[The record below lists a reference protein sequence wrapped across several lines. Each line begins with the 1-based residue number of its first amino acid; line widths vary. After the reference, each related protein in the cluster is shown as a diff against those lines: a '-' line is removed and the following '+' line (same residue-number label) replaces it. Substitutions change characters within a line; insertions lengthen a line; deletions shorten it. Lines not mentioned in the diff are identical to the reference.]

1 MADNDSTPPEGGPF
15 DFEAFPAD
23 TCFHE
28 RRTEGESAP
37 KRDEPSPARD
47 RTLRKERRRRI
58 DPTTFEKQY
67 STEELDF
74 MNAMQRFKLR
84 SGKAFPAYGDVLKVA
99 RDLGY
104 QRSPDEGPADGRTSG
119 GESEESSR
127 S

>member
-1 MADNDSTPPEGGPF
+1 MADNDSTPPEGAPF

-28 RRTEGESAP
+28 RRTEGRSAS
-37 KRDEPSPARD
+37 KRDETGADRERSP
-47 RTLRKERRRRI
+47 RKERRRRI

-67 STEELDF
+67 SAEELDF
-74 MNAMQRFKLR
+74 MNAMQRFKVR

-104 QRSPDEGPADGRTSG
+104 QRSPDENPADGRASG
-119 GESEESSR
+119 DDSPD
-127 S
+127 